1 MLTLQALLVLSLLG
15 LSVARPGPGQEP
27 EDLIPLTEE
36 LGIRLFPFP
45 HLTRVRT
52 RGSGSHTRVSLTQDT
67 AASQADKGL
76 GFFSDNPLT
85 SVQRSFQVSSA
96 LLQWPQ
102 CQHSITYDVCSSN

>member
-1 MLTLQALLVLSLLG
+1 MVVSLLG
-15 LSVARPGPGQEP
+15 LSVARPGPGQET

-52 RGSGSHTRVSLTQDT
+52 RGSGTHTRVSLTQDT
-67 AASQADKGL
+67 AASQTDKGL

-85 SVQRSFQVSSA
+85 SVKRSFQVSSA
-96 LLQWPQ
+96 MWCPHMVNIKSVQ
-102 CQHSITYDVCSSN
+102 